1 MNTLTETAG
10 AKYRLLAAALNY
22 LQSPFLLLLRIYFFW
37 QLFQTG
43 QGKLTNL
50 GKISD
55 YFTSL
60 GIPFPGVSATIT
72 GLFETFGSL
81 LLIVGL
87 ASRLTA
93 IPIAVIMI
101 VAYVTADFE
110 AISKFLSE
118 PDKFVKADP
127 FPFLFAALIILI
139 FGPGRFSLDALIAKV
154 TAAKSVSHSA
164 Q

>member
-1 MNTLTETAG
+1 
-10 AKYRLLAAALNY
+10 
-22 LQSPFLLLLRIYFFW
+22 
-37 QLFQTG
+37 
-43 QGKLTNL
+43 
-50 GKISD
+50 
-55 YFTSL
+55 
-60 GIPFPGVSATIT
+60 VSATIT

-93 IPIAVIMI
+93 IPITVIMI

-110 AISKFLSE
+110 AISKFFSD

-139 FGPGRFSLDALIAKV
+139 FGPGKFSLDALFVKL
-154 TAAKSVSHSA
+154 TGQKSASRSP